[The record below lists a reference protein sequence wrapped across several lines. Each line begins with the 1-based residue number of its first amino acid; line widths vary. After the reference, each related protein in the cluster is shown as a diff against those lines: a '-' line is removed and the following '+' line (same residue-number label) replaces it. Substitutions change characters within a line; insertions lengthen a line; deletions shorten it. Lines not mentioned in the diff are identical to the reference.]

1 MFGIDEY
8 VLPASLP
15 PSLPLHFS
23 RSRPSRCMCGCARAM
38 SAAHPCNALSRS
50 SLTRRPHLFAHSPR
64 TSANTAGE
72 TLTRVCAFAVRC
84 GGVMAHLIAP
94 ASSVQPMTEEDFAV
108 VQAEKRVD
116 AATREQLV
124 NVYGDSRA
132 PHGRRV
138 ALTRPPKRE
147 WRCAACGKRSADIR
161 HVCAFCLSPE
171 PGYSSNIAAS
181 RPRNAGGPAVA
192 DKVVGPLTCVQRPG
206 TCEDADVRLLQVS
219 LTNRTYRVFTEPHT
233 SAAKPRAAAS
243 HRSAAG
249 ADSATARPAVEEV
262 DEVMVWDDEPNC
274 GDRGTGESCS
284 AGDDEGGSECDDE
297 GVPSPAPHTQRRP
310 PRAEKVNGGF
320 THFVSIPFGK
330 LPAVAANATS
340 ILADLRS
347 FVAAK
352 YAESAQQGSAA
363 AAGEAAGPGGTAAS
377 SFSKSAVASELVTG
391 TAKLHMTLLLLTLPR
406 REDVEFAKEL
416 LHGPFASAWAATKEK
431 WAASKDT
438 TYALSGDASLA
449 PVHRHPLVRLGGG
462 LQVMRTGRQ
471 NEFYHPEKA
480 SVVYMGIDNAAGLA
494 TVQQLQRV
502 LHESLAELIHDPEE
516 AEKSRRVLHVTIMD
530 KKWRKGRAA
539 SRPFDAR
546 PIMEAFQEAAI
557 GAGEDGRQL
566 FEIPELELCSL
577 RRQDP
582 ESGTYLAETTVKI

>member
-1 MFGIDEY
+1 M
-8 VLPASLP
+8 
-15 PSLPLHFS
+15 
-23 RSRPSRCMCGCARAM
+23 
-38 SAAHPCNALSRS
+38 
-50 SLTRRPHLFAHSPR
+50 
-64 TSANTAGE
+64 
-72 TLTRVCAFAVRC
+72 
-84 GGVMAHLIAP
+84 
-94 ASSVQPMTEEDFAV
+94 

-116 AATREQLV
+116 AAAREQLV
-124 NVYGDSRA
+124 KVYGDSRD
-132 PHGRRV
+132 PHGRRI
-138 ALTRPPKRE
+138 ALTRPPRRE
-147 WRCAACGKRSADIR
+147 WKCTACGQQSSDIR

-171 PGYSSNIAAS
+171 PGYSTHIAAS

-192 DKVVGPLTCVQRPG
+192 DKVVAPLTCVQRPG
-206 TCEDADVRLLQVS
+206 TCKDAGVRLLQVS

-233 SAAKPRAAAS
+233 PPAKPRAAAL

-249 ADSATARPAVEEV
+249 ADTATAGPAVEEV
-262 DEVMVWDDEPNC
+262 DEDMVWDDVPDC
-274 GDRGTGESCS
+274 GDRATGESCS
-284 AGDDEGGSECDDE
+284 PGDDEGGSEYGEE
-297 GVPSPAPHTQRRP
+297 GVPSPASNTQRRQ
-310 PRAEKVNGGF
+310 PRAEKVSGGF
-320 THFVSIPFGK
+320 THFVSIPVGK

-340 ILADLRS
+340 VLADLRS

-352 YAESAQQGSAA
+352 YDELTQRGGAA

-377 SFSKSAVASELVTG
+377 SFSKSAATSELVTG

-406 REDVEFAKEL
+406 REDVELAKEL

-438 TYALSGDASLA
+438 AYALSGDASLA
-449 PVHRHPLVRLGGG
+449 LVHRHPLLRLGGG
-462 LQVMRTGRQ
+462 LQVMRTGRE

-480 SVVYMGIDNAAGLA
+480 SVVYMGIDNATGLA

-502 LHESLAELIHDPEE
+502 LHESLAELIHDPGE

-546 PIMEAFQEAAI
+546 PILEAFQEAAI
-557 GAGEDGRQL
+557 GAGEDGKQL
-566 FEIPELELCSL
+566 FEIPELELCSM

>member
-1 MFGIDEY
+1 
-8 VLPASLP
+8 
-15 PSLPLHFS
+15 
-23 RSRPSRCMCGCARAM
+23 
-38 SAAHPCNALSRS
+38 
-50 SLTRRPHLFAHSPR
+50 
-64 TSANTAGE
+64 
-72 TLTRVCAFAVRC
+72 
-84 GGVMAHLIAP
+84 MAHLIAP

-347 FVAAK
+347 F
-352 YAESAQQGSAA
+352 
-363 AAGEAAGPGGTAAS
+363 
-377 SFSKSAVASELVTG
+377 LVTG